1 MKQRRV
7 VVTGLGALTP
17 IGNTLP
23 EFWDNLINGIN
34 GAAPITRFDSTKFKT
49 RFACEVKNYKPED
62 FFDRKEIRKFD
73 TFCQYALIT
82 AAEAVENAGINFES
96 LNTNRIGVIWGSGNG
111 GFQTFED
118 QISEYVQNGFTPRF
132 SPFFIP
138 RVIVDTAPGL
148 ISIKYGLRG
157 VNFSTVSA
165 CASANS
171 AMVDA
176 FNYIKWGKAEM
187 ILTGGSEA
195 AITPGSVG
203 GFGALKALSTNNDNF
218 DSASRPFDTSRD
230 GFVLGEG
237 SGTLIFEELEHALER
252 GARIYAEVVGGGMSG
267 DAYHMTASHPEGL
280 GAKLGMEAALEDAG
294 LSTKDVDYI
303 NAHATSTGIGDLS
316 ELRAIQSL
324 FGESISK
331 INISAT
337 KSMTGHLLG
346 AAGAVEGISAV
357 MAIKEGVIPPTINTT
372 ELDPAIDKGFNLT
385 LGESV
390 RRDINVAMSNNF
402 GFGGHNVS
410 MIFKKY
416 EGV

>member
-1 MKQRRV
+1 MKERRV
-7 VVTGLGALTP
+7 VVTGLGAITP
-17 IGNTLP
+17 IGNNV
-23 EFWDNLINGIN
+23 EAFWNNLINGCS
-34 GAAPITRFDSTKFKT
+34 GVGPITRFDASKFKT
-49 RFACEVKNYKPED
+49 RFACEVKEYNPEE
-62 FFDRKEIRKFD
+62 FFDRKEVRKFD

-82 AAEAVENAGINFES
+82 AGEAVSDAGIDFS
-96 LNTNRIGVIWGSGNG
+96 VLNTNRIGCIWGSGNG

-118 QISEYVQNGFTPRF
+118 QITEYVQGDFTPRF

-176 FNYIKWGKAEM
+176 LNYIKWGKANM
-187 ILTGGSEA
+187 IITGGSEA

-203 GFGALKALSTNNDNF
+203 GFGALKGLSTNNEEF
-218 DSASRPFDTSRD
+218 DTASRPFDESRD

-237 SGTLIFEELEHALER
+237 GGAIVFEELEHALAR
-252 GARIYAEVVGGGMSG
+252 GAKIYAEVAGGGMSG

-280 GAKLGMEAALEDAG
+280 GARLGMEAALEDAG
-294 LSTKDVDYI
+294 MTIGDIDYI

-316 ELRAIQSL
+316 ELRAIQTL
-324 FGESISK
+324 LGEDIAR

-346 AAGAVEGISAV
+346 AAGAVEGIAAILAV
-357 MAIKEGVIPPTINTT
+357 KHGIVPPTINTRK
-372 ELDPAIDKGFNLT
+372 LDSAIDEGFNLT
-385 LGESV
+385 LGKAV
-390 RRDINVAMSNNF
+390 KRDIRVAMSNNF

-410 MIFKKY
+410 IIFKKY
-416 EGV
+416 EE